1 MANQP
6 CRKHSCVVQDK
17 KIARAEVVAETRERC
32 VLDGAGVPRE
42 DHQSRL
48 PSLGRRTLGDQLVR
62 QLEIEI
68 AGA

>member
-1 MANQP
+1 MTDQP
-6 CRKHSCVVQDK
+6 CRKDSRVVHDK
-17 KIARAEVVAETRERC
+17 EIAGVQVVAEVRERC
-32 VLDGAGVPRE
+32 VFDSTSMPRE

-48 PSLGRRTLGDQLVR
+48 TPLLRRTLCDQLLR